1 MQDQDYSLT
10 RIRISFLL
18 LLAIGITLL
27 FFWIIRGFV
36 LALVM
41 AVVLTGLVKPAYSR
55 LVKWLRG
62 RETASSV
69 LTVLLTLIVVIVP
82 SILFLGVLVYEADQV
97 SESLDSW
104 LKEYVEHV
112 SRAGGIQQAVEDS
125 PVLRKLLP
133 YQEQIAAKAGQLAG
147 QGASIVAKSMVTAT
161 QGTAKF
167 FLMLF
172 VTLYAMFYFLRDGH
186 AILDWLF
193 GLTPLSAGDQKR
205 LVTTFS
211 SVSQATLK
219 STLVIGIVQGGLAGA
234 AFAVIG
240 IDGAIFWA
248 AIMAL
253 LSILPGVGTA
263 LVWVPAAIYLV
274 LIGRYEA
281 AIGLTLWCAIVVG
294 SSDNLLRP
302 LLIGKDTE
310 MPDLVVFL
318 TTLGGIVIFGA
329 AGLVIGP
336 VVGALFL
343 AVWDLWQAAKGGGQ
357 KGVTPTEIS
366 HG

>member
-1 MQDQDYSLT
+1 MQDRHSNLP
-10 RIRISFLL
+10 RIRVTFLL

-27 FFWIIRGFV
+27 LFWVVKGFV
-36 LALVM
+36 LALIM
-41 AVVLTGLVKPAYSR
+41 AVVLTGLAMPAYRR

-62 RETASSV
+62 RETAAAAI
-69 LTVLLTLIVVIVP
+69 TVLLTVVVVIAP
-82 SILFLGVLVYEADQV
+82 TILFLGVLVYEAGQV
-97 SESLDSW
+97 SESLDSG
-104 LKEYVEHV
+104 LKEYVSYV
-112 SRAGGIQQAVEDS
+112 SRVDGLQQAVEDS

-133 YQEQIAAKAGQLAG
+133 YQDQIVEKAGQLAG
-147 QGASIVAKSMVTAT
+147 QAASVVAQSMVAAT
-161 QGTAKF
+161 QGTARF

-172 VTLYAMFYFLRDGH
+172 VTLYAMIYFLKDGR

-193 GLTPLSAGDQKR
+193 ALTPLSPADQQR

-234 AFAVIG
+234 AFAVVG
-240 IDGAIFWA
+240 IEGAVFWA

-253 LSILPGVGTA
+253 LSILPGIGTA
-263 LVWVPAAIYLV
+263 LVWVPAVIYLA

-281 AIGLTLWCAIVVG
+281 AICLTLWCAVVVG
-294 SSDNLLRP
+294 TADNLLRP
-302 LLIGKDTE
+302 LLIGQDTE
-310 MPDLVVFL
+310 MPDLMVFL

-329 AGLVIGP
+329 VGLVIGP

-343 AVWDLWQAAKGGGQ
+343 AIWDLWQAAKDNSLQ
-357 KGVTPTEIS
+357 EVMPTA
-366 HG
+366 GL